1 MRRLRIIEVMVLTS
15 LAKRLFRA
23 LTRIVPRCGMVSQAV
38 AFNMF
43 LSFFAVLLAALGTM
57 RLYLEGEQGQ
67 GLVPQIQAI
76 LPPGSWQLVSNFVFR
91 PEVSAWYATLLGW
104 VGTLLVGLQT
114 MKLMMEGFHM
124 IYGSRSTQSFLGRQL
139 RALLLFAVAAVT
151 WLVAVAVSVFGGPL
165 RQLVMVKFR
174 DSVWT
179 RGLWSGIFSVLAM
192 ILVTLVLA
200 FIYRVAQPGASSWSS
215 VLPGAAL
222 AAALWWG
229 ANVLFG
235 IYVRKTQYGP
245 VYGGL
250 AAVIGLLGWMELSV
264 MLVFFGAAWNAEG
277 NSRSRANA

>member
-1 MRRLRIIEVMVLTS
+1 MTLT
-15 LAKRLFRA
+15 LLTKRLFRSIA
-23 LTRIVPRCGMVSQAV
+23 RVVPRCGMVSQAV

-43 LSFFAVLLAALGTM
+43 LSFFAILLAVLGM
-57 RLYLEGEQGQ
+57 LRLYLEGTRGQ
-67 GLVPQIQAI
+67 ELVPRLQAI

-91 PEVSAWYATLLGW
+91 PDVSAWYSTVLGW

-165 RQLVMVKFR
+165 RQLVLVKFSDLR
-174 DSVWT
+174 WT
-179 RGLWSGIFSVLAM
+179 RGLWGGVFSVLTM
-192 ILVTLVLA
+192 ILVMLVLA
-200 FIYRVAQPGASSWSS
+200 FIYRVALPGAATWGS
-215 VLPGAAL
+215 VLPGAAI
-222 AAALWWG
+222 ATALWWG

-250 AAVIGLLGWMELSV
+250 AAVIGLLGWMEFSV
-264 MLVFFGAAWNAEG
+264 MLAFFGAAWNAEG
-277 NSRSRANA
+277 NSRSPNKRV